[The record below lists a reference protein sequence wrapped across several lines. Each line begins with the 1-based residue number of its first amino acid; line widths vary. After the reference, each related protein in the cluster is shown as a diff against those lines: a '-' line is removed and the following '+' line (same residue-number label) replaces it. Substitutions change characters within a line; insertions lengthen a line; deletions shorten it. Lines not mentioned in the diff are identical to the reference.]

1 MCGREGDVWGEE
13 DVCGREGDVCGGGG
27 GGCVEGREMCGGEEG
42 REMCG
47 GEEGREMCV
56 VGREMCGSLTPAVPP
71 THRISIHHTPSTRD
85 TYVLILIL

>member
-13 DVCGREGDVCGGGG
+13 DVCGREEDVCG
-27 GGCVEGREMCGGEEG
+27 REEDVC
-42 REMCG
+42 
-47 GEEGREMCV
+47 GREMCV
-56 VGREMCGSLTPAVPP
+56 SLTPAIPP